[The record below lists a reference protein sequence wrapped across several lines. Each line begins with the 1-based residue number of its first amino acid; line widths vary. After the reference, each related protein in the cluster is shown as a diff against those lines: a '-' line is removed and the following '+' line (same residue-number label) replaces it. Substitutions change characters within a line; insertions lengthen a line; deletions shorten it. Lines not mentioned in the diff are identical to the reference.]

1 MAYRWLF
8 PEALFRVETNRK
20 EVYLTFDDGP
30 HPEATPFVLDVLRAH
45 GIKATFFVLGKNA
58 LAYPELLERMKREG
72 HVIGNHGM
80 DHLNGWTTGLDQYLE
95 DQRAGKH
102 VVNSSI
108 FRPAYGKMSLSQ
120 YKELSKTDQIV
131 FWDVISGDFD
141 TEIDGDRVKR
151 NVIDNVRSGSV
162 IVFHDSKKAFPN
174 IKSSLNDI
182 IGQLGE
188 NGYSFGTLTSR

>member
-30 HPEATPFVLDVLRAH
+30 HPEATPFVLDVLKAH